1 MRLRKEA
8 LIAIFQTKVES
19 RSKNIDPFLLG
30 KLIELLKSPSF
41 PLFEEILKQHSFKD
55 IKQHI
60 VSTTGAESQMT
71 VMYLKDVSTTC
82 QKMSTML
89 QKVI

>member
-41 PLFEEILKQHSFKD
+41 PLFEEIMKQDSLKTSN
-55 IKQHI
+55 
-60 VSTTGAESQMT
+60 STLYQQR
-71 VMYLKDVSTTC
+71 VLNLK
-82 QKMSTML
+82 
-89 QKVI
+89 